1 MIKTHKKIPSD
12 LLIVLVWTIMTFIF
26 VITPVL
32 HNSII
37 RTILGIPMVL
47 FIPGYVLI
55 AALFLKKND
64 LESVERI
71 ALSFGLSIAV
81 VPLLGLALN
90 FTFGIRLIPILVTLC
105 LYTILLTVVAKYRR
119 EKLPEDER
127 FSISFSKTYK
137 NIVDDVKPKGKTDTI
152 LTIILI
158 ITVVVAIGMIYYVIT
173 TPKIGERFTEFYVL
187 DTNGKADNYQTQLNL
202 SSDLD
207 SDATYLIG
215 VSNHEYGVVNYTMR
229 VVLDNA
235 MLSTREI
242 VLDHNQ
248 TWEQNVT
255 IRPSKAWSGI
265 IPTGTNLKL
274 EFLLF
279 KENNFTEP
287 YRKLHL
293 WVNST

>member
-1 MIKTHKKIPSD
+1 MIKTYKKIPSD
-12 LLIVLVWTIMTFIF
+12 LLIVLLWTIMTFIF
-26 VITPVL
+26 VIAPVIQ
-32 HNSII
+32 NSII

-90 FTFGIRLIPILVTLC
+90 FTFGIRLIPILITLC
-105 LYTILLTVVAKYRR
+105 IYTIILIFTASYRR

-137 NIVDDVKPKGKTDTI
+137 NIVEESKPKNRTDTI

-158 ITVVVAIGMIYYVIT
+158 ITVVIAVGMIYYVIT

-187 DTNGKADNYQTQLNL
+187 DINGKADNYQTQLNL
-202 SSDLD
+202 SSDLN

-255 IRPSKAWSGI
+255 MRPSKAWSGI